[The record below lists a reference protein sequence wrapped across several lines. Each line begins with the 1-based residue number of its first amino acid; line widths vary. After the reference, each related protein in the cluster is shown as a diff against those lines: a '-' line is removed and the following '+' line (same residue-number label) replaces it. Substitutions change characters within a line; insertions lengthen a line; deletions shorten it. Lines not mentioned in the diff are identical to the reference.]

1 MIIELVGIV
10 CYYYLFQKQLKSCLF
25 WQDNLRKLKLKRMDQ
40 DYFSHV
46 LVYSDASYIAAADS
60 VELNENVF
68 HKGWTENKTVMSS
81 TWRELK
87 AIQLALLFFR

>member
-1 MIIELVGIV
+1 
-10 CYYYLFQKQLKSCLF
+10 
-25 WQDNLRKLKLKRMDQ
+25 MDQ

-87 AIQLALLFFR
+87 AIQLALDSFSGNFIGKNV

>member
-1 MIIELVGIV
+1 
-10 CYYYLFQKQLKSCLF
+10 
-25 WQDNLRKLKLKRMDQ
+25 MDQ

-87 AIQLALLFFR
+87 AIQ